1 LMKAIFISLLFCLMI
16 NNANALS
23 IIYDGFKC
31 TDDSTVLGEPAQ
43 SKFTVEQD
51 LGNGSYRLLLEGGY
65 LYFPDGKIC
74 LKLIETSDP
83 ETYGDL
89 SNIKAT
95 AYFNGTVL
103 VISYGLLFENKEY
116 VPGNPISIN
125 DISFFPSTYN
135 LVFDY
140 SSTTQTFKLVSATEL
155 NNAYATQ
162 GLLDARYFSLIHV
175 RPILPAE
182 EIQYLIS
189 E

>member
-1 LMKAIFISLLFCLMI
+1 MKAIFISLSLLFCLMI
-16 NNANALS
+16 SNANALS

-31 TDDSTVLGEPAQ
+31 TDDSTILGEPAQ
-43 SKFTVEQD
+43 SKFIIEQD
-51 LGNGSYRLLLEGGY
+51 LGNGRYRLLLEGGY
-65 LYFPDGKIC
+65 LRFPEGKIC
-74 LKLIETSDP
+74 LELIP
-83 ETYGDL
+83 ETY
-89 SNIKAT
+89 SVPNIEAT

-116 VPGNPISIN
+116 VTGNPIPLN
-125 DISFFPSTYN
+125 DASFFPGTYN

-140 SSTTQTFKLVSATEL
+140 SSTTQSFKLVNATEL
-155 NNAYATQ
+155 NNAYVLQ
-162 GLLDARYFSLIHV
+162 GLPPNNRNFSLIHV